1 MCVAKNTGSDDTHNR
16 KYHVT
21 DMSAK
26 WKIIMLFLARRFH
39 PSNALKKKGSIVGP
53 RNAQADRP
61 QWAMIS
67 FPTTTPSPLLR
78 GGIRNQHK
86 SWAKC

>member
-1 MCVAKNTGSDDTHNR
+1 MCAAKNTGLDDTHNR
-16 KYHVT
+16 KYHMI
-21 DMSAK
+21 DMGAK
-26 WKIIMLFLARRFH
+26 WKMIILFLAHRFH
-39 PSNALKKKGSIVGP
+39 SNNALKKNGSIVEP

-61 QWAMIS
+61 QWAIVS

-86 SWAKC
+86 S